1 MTNKNYE
8 LVTNVNYE
16 DFNLEMLKD
25 YWSFKNFESQK
36 FTYSL
41 ASLLRKYDLKSSEKL
56 ERIVRNSGFL
66 KFSELM
72 SCKKCV
78 KEFKALRRRDI
89 NYDKWNT
96 FSDQLICHNCRS
108 LIADRRIKKILNIFR
123 EFNTSQTISEVIS
136 PIKELKYLEK
146 IFLYVLLTKT
156 KIDKNGVIQHQIIE
170 SFNNK
175 DACGNGNSIDCF
187 LKNGYLFKTNQ
198 NDDFLERQ
206 AELRNLTLMYGQ
218 YISAET
224 KREMNNYSRLNFKS
238 EIKVVIPDEFDD
250 IESWIEGLYQEII
263 KAKPLIDDCKEI
275 EKYIINKRLSE
286 VYILLD
292 SICEMK
298 KIPLVKNNALEID
311 LIRMLKRYNLNEIY
325 GLLSYQ
331 AKISASYLYDIEHSK
346 SGYNK
351 NIVFGREISKGI
363 DYLQSK
369 NENPKYPKPLPENW
383 TYSEVELF
391 ISANIIGNYERWD
404 KFTPNEILALWIEAK
419 GIDESI

>member
-1 MTNKNYE
+1 MTNKDYE

-89 NYDKWNT
+89 NYDKCNT
-96 FSDQLICHNCRS
+96 FSDKLICHNCRS
-108 LIADRRIKKILNIFR
+108 LIADRRTKKILNIFR

-198 NDDFLERQ
+198 NDEFLENQ
-206 AELRNLTLMYGQ
+206 AELRNLILKYGQ
-218 YISAET
+218 YISAEM
-224 KREMNNYSRLNFKS
+224 KQEMSNYLRLNFKS
-238 EIKVVIPDEFDD
+238 KIKVVIPTKFEDLEN
-250 IESWIEGLYQEII
+250 WIEELYQEII
-263 KAKPLIDDCKEI
+263 KAKPSINDCNEI
-275 EKYIINKRLSE
+275 EKFIINNRLAE
-286 VYILLD
+286 VYLLLD
-292 SICEMK
+292 SICEVR
-298 KIPLVKNNALEID
+298 KIPILKNNALELD
-311 LIRMLKRYNLNEIY
+311 LIRMLKKYNLNEIY
-325 GLLSYQ
+325 SLLSYQ
-331 AKISASYLYDIEHSK
+331 ATMATSRLYEIEHSK

-351 NIVFGREISKGI
+351 NIVFGREISKSL

-369 NENPKYPKPLPENW
+369 TENPKYSKPLPENW
-383 TYSEVELF
+383 TFSEIEIF
-391 ISANIIGNYERWD
+391 IIANIIKNYEKWH
-404 KFTPNEILALWIEAK
+404 KFTPDQILIKWIAVTGMEM
-419 GIDESI
+419 E